1 MTGLADRLFLQY
13 PFVHKLNLYTTVE
26 NGAVHKSKSN
36 YWPASMAALCLAV
49 SLETFRWSFSNR
61 SYKGA
66 IVVCSHS
73 DYCSNGQIH
82 TFQIGPENQWILGW
96 RESTCTKPLKFA
108 SEYKTL
114 SAHACTEV
122 GNWCYV
128 QGSFFLCVSAPMQ
141 GCSHEMWSGPVAKAA
156 EDIWS
161 RAEGSGIEA

>member
-1 MTGLADRLFLQY
+1 MTMLAKNPSTCAHCKGLADRLFLQY

-66 IVVCSHS
+66 VVVCSHF

-82 TFQIGPENQWILGW
+82 TFQIGPENQWIVGW
-96 RESTCTKPLKFA
+96 RESTCTSFWNLPQWIQ
-108 SEYKTL
+108 TL
-114 SAHACTEV
+114 SAHACIEV
-122 GNWCYV
+122 GKLV
-128 QGSFFLCVSAPMQ
+128 QCSRKLLPMCV
-141 GCSHEMWSGPVAKAA
+141 CSHAGP
-156 EDIWS
+156 
-161 RAEGSGIEA
+161 